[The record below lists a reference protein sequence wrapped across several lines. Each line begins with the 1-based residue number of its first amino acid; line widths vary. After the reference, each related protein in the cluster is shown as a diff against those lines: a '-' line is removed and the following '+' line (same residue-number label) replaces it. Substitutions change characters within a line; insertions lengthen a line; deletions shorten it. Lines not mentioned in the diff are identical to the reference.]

1 MNELNPADL
10 RPQRIGLFLDVDG
23 TFRYARAP
31 KFLRAIVG
39 AYSSGNRVLRCNI
52 PLSYSMAGII
62 NSAMRLSVRWEDVWC
77 RVSS

>member
-1 MNELNPADL
+1 MSMGPSDMLAHRNSF
-10 RPQRIGLFLDVDG
+10 GLLSEHIHPG
-23 TFRYARAP
+23 T
-31 KFLRAIVG
+31 G
-39 AYSSGNRVLRCNI
+39 VLRCNV